1 MNSLINFNNGQP
13 FALVYPPNYNN
24 NNECKNVLLIDND
37 VEDAQ
42 IFASSANAATFPIIY
57 SNTSKKSELL
67 ELLRSTFTT
76 SKTIER
82 IGLVFTTS
90 SSNKEKSKIFLDN
103 KPFFINHES
112 SSSSPYSENVD
123 FLISLLKE
131 FSVKNIDYLA
141 CNTLNY
147 PNWVNYYTLL
157 NKETD
162 VVVGASND
170 ETGNI
175 NYGGDWIME
184 NTSENIELIYFTKGI
199 EYYTYLLDA
208 PGNHFIAFKTDGTI
222 WVTGHNNDGQLGLG
236 DTTQRLTLTPM
247 ITTMIQEKTPKY
259 ISCGFS
265 HTIVLMTD
273 GTIWGTGYN
282 GHGQLGIPVGDTSQR
297 LTLTQMDTTTMT
309 IGNRKPKYISCG
321 QLHTI
326 VLMTDGTIWGT
337 GDNDDGQLGLGNI
350 TDCEILTRMD
360 TTMIQGR
367 TPQYIS
373 CGEDHTIVLMTDGT
387 IWGTGRNLSGQL
399 GLNDTTSRLTL
410 TQMDSTIMTIGNKTP
425 QYISCGF
432 RFTIVLMTDGTIWG
446 TGINSS
452 GQLGL
457 GNTTDCEILT
467 QMDTTMIEGR
477 TPQYISCGESH
488 TIVLMTDGT
497 IWGTGRNGNGQLGLD
512 NTTDCLT
519 LTQMDTTTT
528 IGNRTPQYISCN
540 ITSSYTL
547 MTDGTIWGTGYNS
560 RGQLGLGDTT
570 SRRILTQMG
579 DNNNNIAFIMGM
591 MNYQND
597 INANIC
603 FQKGTRILTPEGYK
617 PVEELEMG
625 DLITS
630 TKNIKSSIPIKAI
643 VKFIGNKEDGALYC
657 LPKDSL
663 KKGKPLN
670 DLYMSADHAY
680 KHNGVWKHMKCAS
693 ATEFPNSRTKK
704 YTYLTDVD
712 NIEYYH
718 LVIEDYFAHTIVA
731 EGVEVET
738 CFKSSDNDGVIMLWT
753 CDEKS
758 CVPLKC
764 EKAISKRKQKQVD
777 VNNIKPFISLIKGIS
792 NFEKK
797 KKSMTIWAY
806 NKELDKNMPLNC
818 NEITLPQ

>member
-1 MNSLINFNNGQP
+1 MNSLINFNNRQP

-24 NNECKNVLLIDND
+24 TNECKNVLLIDNS

-42 IFASSANAATFPIIY
+42 IFVSSANAATFPIIY
-57 SNTSKKSELL
+57 SNKSTKSELL

-103 KPFFINHES
+103 KPFFINDES

-157 NKETD
+157 SKETD

-184 NTSENIELIYFTKGI
+184 NTSENIELIYFTKSI

-208 PGNHFIAFKTDGTI
+208 PGDFLTAFKRDGTIWGTGRNINGQLGLNDTTRRLTLNSMITIMINGRKPQYISCGQDHTIVLMTDGTI
-222 WVTGHNNDGQLGLG
+222 WGTGDNFDGQLGLN
-236 DTTQRLTLTPM
+236 DTTQRLTLTQM
-247 ITTMIQEKTPKY
+247 DTINTIEGKTPQY
-259 ISCGFS
+259 ISCGDDY
-265 HTIVLMTD
+265 TIVLMTD

-282 GHGQLGIPVGDTSQR
+282 GYGQLGLGNTTNRQI
-297 LTLTQMDTTTMT
+297 LTQMDTTTNT
-309 IGNRKPKYISCG
+309 IEGKTPKYISCG
-321 QLHTI
+321 KRHTI

-337 GDNDDGQLGLGNI
+337 GENAF
-350 TDCEILTRMD
+350 
-360 TTMIQGR
+360 
-367 TPQYIS
+367 
-373 CGEDHTIVLMTDGT
+373 
-387 IWGTGRNLSGQL
+387 GQL
-399 GLNDTTSRLTL
+399 GLNDTTNRQTL
-410 TQMDSTIMTIGNKTP
+410 T
-425 QYISCGF
+425 
-432 RFTIVLMTDGTIWG
+432 R
-446 TGINSS
+446 
-452 GQLGL
+452 
-457 GNTTDCEILT
+457 
-467 QMDTTMIEGR
+467 MDTTMIEGR
-477 TPQYISCGESH
+477 TPQYISCGSE
-488 TIVLMTDGT
+488 T
-497 IWGTGRNGNGQLGLD
+497 
-512 NTTDCLT
+512 
-519 LTQMDTTTT
+519 
-528 IGNRTPQYISCN
+528 
-540 ITSSYTL
+540 SYTL
-547 MTDGTIWGTGYNS
+547 MTDGTIWGTGNNS
-560 RGQLGLGDTT
+560 NGQLGLGNTT
-570 SRRILTQMG
+570 ILETLLTRMG

-617 PVEELEMG
+617 QVEELEMG
-625 DLITS
+625 DLVTS

-704 YTYLTDVD
+704 YTYVTDVD

-738 CFKSSDNDGVIMLWT
+738 CFKSNDNDGVIMLWT

-764 EKAISKRKQKQVD
+764 EKAITKRKQKQVD